1 MNEELLLQ
9 QAFEAQE
16 DIRAKLEEAKKKKA
30 NVKTT
35 DLVSINRYTGE
46 RTYRAPQSRLYIKR
60 PRTTPTKK
68 YRDTKIN

>member
-30 NVKTT
+30 NV
-35 DLVSINRYTGE
+35 
-46 RTYRAPQSRLYIKR
+46 
-60 PRTTPTKK
+60 
-68 YRDTKIN
+68 